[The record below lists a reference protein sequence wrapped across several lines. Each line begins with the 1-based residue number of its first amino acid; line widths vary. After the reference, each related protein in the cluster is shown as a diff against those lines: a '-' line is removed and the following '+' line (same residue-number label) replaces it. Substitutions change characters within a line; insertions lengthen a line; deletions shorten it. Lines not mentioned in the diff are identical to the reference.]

1 MEKVVKISP
10 SLLAADPNCLGSEL
24 KKVEDAGAQMI
35 HLDIMDG
42 HFVPNLSFGPGQI
55 KGLRKNSGLIFD
67 VHLMLTDPIDYIDA
81 FADAGADIITFHV
94 EANSDIKEC
103 IDKIHSH
110 GIKAGLVIKPDTEA
124 TEYLKYI
131 NDIEMIL
138 IMSVYPGFGGQ
149 KFIPRVL
156 PKATEIRKA
165 AGPDFDIE
173 IDGGIT
179 LENYK
184 LALDAGVNVLVAGS
198 SIYNAEDPAAVIKE
212 MMA

>member
-55 KGLRKNSGLIFD
+55 KGLRKNSNLIFD

-156 PKATEIRKA
+156 PKATEIREA

-198 SIYNAEDPAAVIKE
+198 SIYNAEDPATVIKE
-212 MMA
+212 MMS

>member
-184 LALDAGVNVLVAGS
+184 LALNAGVNVLVAGS

>member
-55 KGLRKNSGLIFD
+55 KGLRKNSNLIFD

-103 IDKIHSH
+103 IDKIHS
-110 GIKAGLVIKPDTEA
+110 
-124 TEYLKYI
+124 
-131 NDIEMIL
+131 
-138 IMSVYPGFGGQ
+138 
-149 KFIPRVL
+149 
-156 PKATEIRKA
+156 
-165 AGPDFDIE
+165 
-173 IDGGIT
+173 
-179 LENYK
+179 
-184 LALDAGVNVLVAGS
+184 
-198 SIYNAEDPAAVIKE
+198 
-212 MMA
+212 

>member
-55 KGLRKNSGLIFD
+55 KGLRKNSNLIFD

-110 GIKAGLVIKPDTEA
+110 GIKAGLVIKPDTEV

-198 SIYNAEDPAAVIKE
+198 SIYNAEDPAA
-212 MMA
+212 

>member
-55 KGLRKNSGLIFD
+55 KGLRKNSNLIFD

-110 GIKAGLVIKPDTEA
+110 GIKAGLVIKPDTEV

>member
-1 MEKVVKISP
+1 MEKVIKISP

-42 HFVPNLSFGPGQI
+42 HFVPNLSFGTGLV

-67 VHLMLTDPIDYIDA
+67 VHLMLSDPIDYIDA

-94 EANSDIKEC
+94 ESNSDIKEC

-131 NDIEMIL
+131 KDIEMIL

-165 AGPDFDIE
+165 AGPDF
-173 IDGGIT
+173 
-179 LENYK
+179 K
-184 LALDAGVNVLVAGS
+184 MPV
-198 SIYNAEDPAAVIKE
+198 
-212 MMA
+212 

>member
-1 MEKVVKISP
+1 MEKVIKISP

-67 VHLMLTDPIDYIDA
+67 VHLMLSDPIDYIDA

-156 PKATEIRKA
+156 PKATEIREA
-165 AGPDFDIE
+165 AGPDFVIE

>member
-10 SLLAADPNCLGSEL
+10 SMLAADPNCLGSEL

-55 KGLRKNSGLIFD
+55 KGLRKNSNLIFD
-67 VHLMLTDPIDYIDA
+67 VHLMLSDPIDYIDA

-110 GIKAGLVIKPDTEA
+110 GIKAGLVIKPDTEV

-184 LALDAGVNVLVAGS
+184 LALEAGVNVLVAGS

>member
-103 IDKIHSH
+103 IDKIHSR
-110 GIKAGLVIKPDTEA
+110 GIKAGLVIKPDTEV

-156 PKATEIRKA
+156 PKATEIRAA

-184 LALDAGVNVLVAGS
+184 LSLDAGVNVLVAGS

>member
-198 SIYNAEDPAAVIKE
+198 SIYNAADPAAVIKE

>member
-10 SLLAADPNCLGSEL
+10 SLLAADPNCLGNEL
-24 KKVEDAGAQMI
+24 KIVEDAGAQMI

-42 HFVPNLSFGPGQI
+42 HFVPNLSFGPGLI

-67 VHLMLTDPIDYIDA
+67 VHLMLSDPIDYIDA

-94 EANSDIKEC
+94 ESNSDIKEC

-156 PKATEIRKA
+156 PKATEIREA

-198 SIYNAEDPAAVIKE
+198 SIYNAEDPSAVIKE

>member
-24 KKVEDAGAQMI
+24 KIVEDAGAQMI

-42 HFVPNLSFGPGQI
+42 HFVPNLSFGPGLI

-67 VHLMLTDPIDYIDA
+67 VHLMLSDPIDYIDA
-81 FADAGADIITFHV
+81 FVDAGADIITFHV
-94 EANSDIKEC
+94 ESNSDIKEC

-138 IMSVYPGFGGQ
+138 IMSVYPGFGVQ

-156 PKATEIRKA
+156 PKATEIREA

>member
-1 MEKVVKISP
+1 MEKVIKISP

-42 HFVPNLSFGPGQI
+42 HFVPNLSFGTGLV

-67 VHLMLTDPIDYIDA
+67 VHLMLSDPIDYIDA

-94 EANSDIKEC
+94 ESNSDIKEC

-131 NDIEMIL
+131 KDIEMIL

-184 LALDAGVNVLVAGS
+184 LAIDAGVNVLVAGS

-212 MMA
+212 MMS

>member
-1 MEKVVKISP
+1 MDMIISP
-10 SLLAADPNCLGSEL
+10 SILASDFSRLGEEALRMESCGADWLHID
-24 KKVEDAGAQMI
+24 V
-35 HLDIMDG
+35 MDG
-42 HFVPNLSFGPGQI
+42 HFVPNITLGAPI
-55 KGLRKNSGLIFD
+55 VKALRKRTKLVFD
-67 VHLMLTDPIDYIDA
+67 VHLMISEPYKYVED
-81 FADAGADIITFHV
+81 FVKAGADIITFHV

-156 PKATEIRKA
+156 PKASEIRAA

>member
-110 GIKAGLVIKPDTEA
+110 GIKAGLVIKPDTEV

>member
-67 VHLMLTDPIDYIDA
+67 VHLMLSDPIDYVDA

-124 TEYLKYI
+124 TDYLKYI

-156 PKATEIRKA
+156 PKATEIRQA

-198 SIYNAEDPAAVIKE
+198 SIYNAEDPASVIKE
-212 MMA
+212 MMS

>member
-55 KGLRKNSGLIFD
+55 KGLRKNSNLIFD